1 MRGAVTVLLLAFSA
15 TGFGCRKEIP
25 APPPPRA
32 AARRAAVE
40 REDAA
45 QRTPAA
51 AGRERVIL
59 VGFDGA
65 DWSLLDRLAAS
76 GAMPNVARLA
86 REGRTARLASFVPMI
101 SPIVWTTIATGVS
114 PEKHGVLDFQEVD
127 PVSGEIRPVS
137 GASRR
142 VPALWNVASANGH
155 SAGVVGWWAT
165 HPAEE
170 VNGFFVSDRIS
181 SILFDG
187 PREGMV
193 FPAALEA
200 GVERVRAGESAVGD
214 EDLKPF
220 LGLSEAEIG
229 AERAKGGG
237 LQSPVVALA
246 TILAGTRATQRVARE
261 LYDRHTPDLLAVY
274 FEGTDAIG
282 HVFASYAPPRLP
294 CVSEEDFRRYSS
306 AVEAYY
312 KIADALLGQWM
323 RRAAEDGATLV
334 VCSDHGFKWEEDRT
348 CARSSLGA
356 ATAAFWHKPN
366 GVLMLWGRR
375 VAPSP
380 GRGDASVFD
389 VAPTISAL
397 LGLPPDREMRGAP
410 LVSLL
415 TGVRAPVKTDVLAQT
430 PVRRR
435 AVAPS
440 SAEQRNEYAEKLK
453 ALGYLSGGEATKLDV
468 KESGP
473 WPGRTEAAWN
483 NLGLFQREAGR
494 LAEAEASFR
503 EALRLRPS
511 YASPMFN
518 LAVLERTRGRWPA
531 ATDFLLRAL
540 EAGHAEPERTL
551 LQWASDARKAGQR
564 AIARDLLEKGT
575 EKYPA
580 SEELAVALARARFE
594 AKDCAGAVSALS
606 AFAETKSRD
615 TLNLIG
621 LSTLCTGRTDDAR
634 RYLERSLTIDPAQPL
649 IREAIR
655 MIGPR

>member
-1 MRGAVTVLLLAFSA
+1 MIRLRLPVVVLALSIGA
-15 TGFGCRKEIP
+15 CRKETP
-25 APPPPRA
+25 TAQAPPPSAP
-32 AARRAAVE
+32 ARRAAVE
-40 REDAA
+40 REDVA
-45 QRTPAA
+45 QRTPAPP
-51 AGRERVIL
+51 GRERVIL
-59 VGFDGA
+59 VGLDGA

-114 PEKHGVLDFQEVD
+114 PEKHGILDFQEVD
-127 PVSGEIRPVS
+127 PASGEIRPVS

-142 VPALWNVASANGH
+142 VPALWNVASASGK

-181 SILFDG
+181 SILFEG
-187 PREGMV
+187 AREGMV

-200 GVERVRAGESAVGD
+200 GVERVREQEGAIAD

-220 LGLSEAEIG
+220 LAMSEAEIS
-229 AERAKGGG
+229 AERSKGGG
-237 LQSPVVALA
+237 LQNPVVALA
-246 TILAGTRATQRVARE
+246 KILAGTRATQRVARE
-261 LYDRHTPDLLAVY
+261 LYDRQTPDLLAVY

-294 CVSEEDFRRYSS
+294 CVSEEDFRKYSG

-312 KIADALLGQWM
+312 RVADALLGQWM

-366 GVLMLWGRR
+366 GVLMLWGGRSE
-375 VAPSP
+375 PSP
-380 GRGDASVFD
+380 ARGDASVFD

-397 LGLPPDREMRGAP
+397 LGLPLDREMRGTVLASF
-410 LVSLL
+410 LS
-415 TGVRAPVKTDVLAQT
+415 GVRAPAKTDVYGKT

-435 AVAPS
+435 AMVPS
-440 SAEQRNEYAEKLK
+440 SAEQRSEYAEKLK

-483 NLGLFQREAGR
+483 NLGLLQREAGR
-494 LAEAEASFR
+494 LAEAEGSFR
-503 EALRLRPS
+503 QALRLRPNYS
-511 YASPMFN
+511 SPMFN

-531 ATDFLLRAL
+531 ATDRLLEAL
-540 EAGHAEPERTL
+540 HAGHAEPERTL
-551 LQWASDARKAGQR
+551 LQWAADARRAGQR
-564 AIARDLLEKGT
+564 AASRAILEKGA
-575 EKYPA
+575 ERYPA
-580 SEELAVALARARFE
+580 SEELAVALARERFE
-594 AKDCAGAVSALS
+594 AKDCASAASALAS
-606 AFAETKSRD
+606 FAETKSRD
-615 TLNLIG
+615 TLNLLG
-621 LSTLCTGRTDDAR
+621 LSTLCAGRTEEAR
-634 RYLERSLTIDPAQPL
+634 RHLERSLAIDPAQPV
-649 IREAIR
+649 IREALR
-655 MIGPR
+655 MIGR